1 VVEKREAPAEAVE
14 APEAQDQTE
23 DEEAAVEPR
32 PMIEVGFCKF
42 SLRVTNV
49 CRDPPSNPFI
59 PPLYLYCA
67 SPKENIPYR
76 IRSKDLGVLN
86 GIYIQCCPLAQSP
99 NIKLTQSHNVTNPLE
114 GKF

>member
-1 VVEKREAPAEAVE
+1 MVEKREAPAEAAE

-49 CRDPPSNPFI
+49 CRETLPPALSSLNSTLFV
-59 PPLYLYCA
+59 LRL
-67 SPKENIPYR
+67 SQRNI
-76 IRSKDLGVLN
+76 
-86 GIYIQCCPLAQSP
+86 
-99 NIKLTQSHNVTNPLE
+99 
-114 GKF
+114 